1 MRVKEALTFD
11 DVLLVPRRSGVL
23 PAGVRLNSRF
33 TRGIVMKLPLVSAAM
48 DTVTEHR
55 MAIALARAGGIG
67 VIHKNMTVEQQS
79 NQVVKVKRVESS
91 MVVDPI
97 TVTADRTIGQAREL
111 MVDYGISGLP
121 VVDGKGRLVGILTK
135 RDLLFEDDNTRTV
148 GEVMSAGEL
157 VTAPVGTT
165 LKRARDILRRHRVEK
180 LPIVDRRGVL
190 RGLVT
195 TKDII
200 KQLEFPNATVDER
213 RRLRVAAAVGVG
225 RDGRDRAAALAAA
238 EVDALVVDTAH
249 GHSDNVIEMV
259 RWLRRSWPSLQ
270 IVAGNAATV
279 EGAAELARAG
289 ADAVKVGVGPGSICT
304 TRVVAGVGVP
314 QLTAITDCV
323 KALGRRV
330 PVIADGGVRFSGDVA
345 KALAAGASS
354 VMMGN
359 LLAGTDE
366 SPGEDILLEGRR
378 YKVYRGMGSIDA
390 MRAGSADRYSQEGAG
405 KLVAEGVVGRVPYRG
420 MAAEVLFQL
429 EGGLRS
435 SMAYCGCRT
444 LAEFRRRAK
453 FVRVTGAGLQES
465 HPHDITITKE
475 APNYELGDRNKS

>member
-1 MRVKEALTFD
+1 MRLKDALTFD

-23 PAGVRLNSRF
+23 PATVRIETRF
-33 TRGIVMKLPLVSAAM
+33 TRSIRTRLPLVSAAM
-48 DTVTEHR
+48 DTVTEDA
-55 MAIALARAGGIG
+55 MAIAMARAGGIG
-67 VIHKNMTVEQQS
+67 VIHKNMTVEQQAA
-79 NQVVKVKRVESS
+79 QVARVKRVESS

-97 TVTADRTIGQAREL
+97 TVTPDRTIGQARDL
-111 MVDYGISGLP
+111 MAASGISGLP
-121 VVDGKGRLVGILTK
+121 VVDERGRLVGILTR
-135 RDLLFEDDNTRTV
+135 RDLLFEDDNSRTV
-148 GEVMSAGEL
+148 RAVMTSEGL

-190 RGLVT
+190 RGLIT

-200 KQLEFPNATVDER
+200 KRLEFPNATVDDR

-225 RDGRDRAAALAAA
+225 RDGRERAAALVGA

-249 GHSDNVIEMV
+249 GHSDNVLSMV
-259 RWLRRSWPSLQ
+259 RWLRRSWPGLAV
-270 IVAGNAATV
+270 VAGNVATA
-279 EGAAELARAG
+279 EGAEALARAG

-304 TRVVAGVGVP
+304 TRVVSGIGVP
-314 QLTAITDCV
+314 QMTAILDCV

-330 PVIADGGVRFSGDVA
+330 PVIADGGIRYSGDVA
-345 KALAAGASS
+345 KALAAGAGS

-359 LLAGTDE
+359 LLAGTEE
-366 SPGEDILLEGRR
+366 SPGENILLEGRR

-390 MRAGSADRYSQEGAG
+390 MRSGSADRYVQEGLP

-420 MAAEVLFQL
+420 SAAEVLYQL

-444 LAEFRRRAK
+444 LAEFRRRAQ
-453 FVRVTGAGLQES
+453 FIRVSGAGLHES

-475 APNYELGDRNKS
+475 APNYELPERGKS